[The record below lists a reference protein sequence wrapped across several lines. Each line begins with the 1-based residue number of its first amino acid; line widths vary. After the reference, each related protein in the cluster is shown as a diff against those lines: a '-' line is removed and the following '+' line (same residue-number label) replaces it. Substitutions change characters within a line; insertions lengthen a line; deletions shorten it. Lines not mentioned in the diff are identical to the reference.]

1 MGNPQLSIVIPAYN
15 ESARIE
21 LTLDRV
27 MSCVNRQGWDA
38 EVLVVDDGS
47 TDSTP
52 EIVYRWMDRYP
63 RLHLIK
69 NDGNRGKGY
78 SVRNGLLQA
87 AGDVVM
93 FTDADLSAPMEEAE
107 RLFAALADGA
117 DVAIGSRWLEK
128 ARQTIHQPL
137 YRRFFGRCFNW
148 VTRRVMGLPFKDT
161 QCGFKAFKRPA
172 AQIIF
177 RLQRIERWGF
187 DPEILFIARKLG
199 YEIRE
204 VPVTWGHDER
214 SRMSYLKDG
223 MKMLEERASFGVDFP
238 MFSKIE
244 VTGPGIHPLYST
256 LIAAEPKAAGASRE
270 GMREKLA
277 GYLSKNGKGEPNP
290 EPGILWNFEKFLIDR
305 NGKVVARF
313 SPEITPDDALVVD
326 AIEAALA
333 K

>member
-1 MGNPQLSIVIPAYN
+1 MASPQLSIVIPAYN

-21 LTLDRV
+21 NALERV
-27 MSCVNRQGWDA
+27 MSCIAKQGWDA

-47 TDSTP
+47 TDVTVD
-52 EIVYRWMDRYP
+52 IVQHWMEQHP

-69 NDGNRGKGY
+69 NEGNRGKGY

-87 AGDVVM
+87 AGEVVM

-107 RLFAALADGA
+107 RLLAAIADGA
-117 DVAIGSRWLEK
+117 DVAIGSRWMDK
-128 ARQTIHQPL
+128 TRQTIHQPL

-148 VTRRVMGLPFKDT
+148 VTRTVMGLPFKDT

-199 YEIRE
+199 YRIQE

-223 MKMLEERASFGVDFP
+223 MKMLEEMAIIRGNSIAGRYD
-238 MFSKIE
+238 E
-244 VTGPGIHPLYST
+244 D
-256 LIAAEPKAAGASRE
+256 IAALKDTTKMVTPPVSTVKA
-270 GMREKLA
+270 
-277 GYLSKNGKGEPNP
+277 
-290 EPGILWNFEKFLIDR
+290 
-305 NGKVVARF
+305 
-313 SPEITPDDALVVD
+313 SPSTQAQG
-326 AIEAALA
+326 
-333 K
+333 